1 MNNEVSKLVLIT
13 DLDFKQLE
21 DLVKSL
27 GAYAYRTKQVAGWV
41 YQRFAVS
48 FDEMTDLPGAF
59 RDVLAEKV
67 SLQALAPVHEVDSR
81 DGTIK
86 VLFAL
91 GDGET
96 IESTLMPYPAPGGKT
111 HYTICLST
119 QVGCPVSCAF
129 CATGQ
134 QGFVRNLSPGE
145 IISQVLFFARRIHQT
160 EPENS
165 ITNLVFMGMGE
176 PLANYDN
183 VLQAIE
189 MINSPDAFGLGAR
202 NMTVS
207 TAGLVPQIKR
217 LSKEKLQINL
227 AVSLHA
233 SKDNLRNLL
242 VPVNNKY
249 PLEQL
254 IPACRDYVA
263 ATGRRISFE
272 YILFEGLNDSLV
284 DARSLVH
291 LIQGINCHVNL
302 IVANRTAD
310 TKYRS
315 PLPETVKAFEDELT
329 RLHIVCTVR
338 KGRGAD
344 IDAGCGQ
351 LRSRHSLRSVS
362 GPGKKC

>member
-1 MNNEVSKLVLIT
+1 MNKETTNQILLT
-13 DLDFKQLE
+13 DLNFKQIE
-21 DLVKSL
+21 ELVKSL
-27 GAYAYRTKQVAGWV
+27 GVYAYRAKQVAGWV

-59 RDVLAEKV
+59 REALAEKV
-67 SLQALAPVHEVDSR
+67 SLQALTSVREADSR
-81 DGTIK
+81 DGTVKI
-86 VLFAL
+86 LFAL
-91 GDGET
+91 ADGET
-96 IESTLMPYPAPGGKT
+96 IESTLMPYPAPGGKM

-134 QGFVRNLSPGE
+134 QGFVRNLTPGE
-145 IISQVLFFARRIHQT
+145 IITQVLFFARRLHDT

-183 VLQAIE
+183 LLQAIE
-189 MINSPDAFGLGAR
+189 MLNSPDGFGLGAR

-242 VPVNNKY
+242 VPINNKY
-249 PLEQL
+249 SLELL
-254 IPACRDYVA
+254 IPACREYVA
-263 ATGRRISFE
+263 ATSRRISFE
-272 YILFEGLNDSLV
+272 YILFEGLNDSLIQ
-284 DARSLVH
+284 ARALVH
-291 LIQGINCHVNL
+291 LVQGLNCHVNL
-302 IVANRTAD
+302 IAANRTAD
-310 TKYRS
+310 AKYRPSS
-315 PLPETVKAFEDELT
+315 PEVVKAFEEELT

-351 LRSRHSLRSVS
+351 LRSRHSTSSASSL
-362 GPGKKC
+362 K